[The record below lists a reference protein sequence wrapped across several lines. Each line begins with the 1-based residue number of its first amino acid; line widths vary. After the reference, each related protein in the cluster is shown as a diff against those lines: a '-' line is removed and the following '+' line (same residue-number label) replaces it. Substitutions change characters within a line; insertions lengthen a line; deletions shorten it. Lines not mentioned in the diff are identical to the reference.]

1 MQISG
6 RRCGRIVS
14 CECGGLCRFHGARC
28 GSLGCG
34 LCKIL
39 RGLCNLPGADHPGG
53 HAELQQPVPTTDA
66 NRPIQ
71 HSRLRHAGMPPVR
84 PARGLALHV
93 ILDRPSKRFTSQPAL
108 TRIRQVIARQGFPVD
123 PKRFPACMRARETSL
138 DQSLSILPARASETT
153 DGQILVLTASRLQ
166 VIRLLH
172 EQESSCARNPKMP
185 HSQGESNR
193 FQQVRAWFQL
203 VISMPDTRQNG
214 TL

>member
-1 MQISG
+1 MRILDCRLLRALQISG

-53 HAELQQPVPTTDA
+53 HAELRQPVPTTDA

-84 PARGLALHV
+84 PARGLASHV
-93 ILDRPSKRFTSQPAL
+93 ILDRPSKRFTSRPTL
-108 TRIRQVIARQGFPVD
+108 TRIRQVIARARIPRRSKAL
-123 PKRFPACMRARETSL
+123 PCMHAGAGNIPGSKPFDSSNAGIR
-138 DQSLSILPARASETT
+138 
-153 DGQILVLTASRLQ
+153 DGKWANFGPDCKQTAS
-166 VIRLLH
+166 H
-172 EQESSCARNPKMP
+172 
-185 HSQGESNR
+185 
-193 FQQVRAWFQL
+193 
-203 VISMPDTRQNG
+203 
-214 TL
+214 